1 MTLRGLTALW
11 RRWAPWALGAVIAGL
26 GVTWGIASLPAAPAV
41 STSYGSP
48 DTVAGSLALQIES
61 MTFASAQVAWA
72 VVPSRPNWSLDRS
85 TDAGRHWVDV
95 TPLGAP
101 TSGGLEVTVLSPTSA
116 MLAYR
121 PYQYDRVSAFAVTS
135 DGGSA
140 WTTGILPN
148 AIASGPD
155 PMALTTT
162 RTFWAVL
169 GSGLVASSSNTG
181 ASWSSISLPAPP
193 TGSCQATSVRFTT
206 AETGWVTGSC
216 RGTADLWETVNGG
229 VSWQVRH
236 LGAAVP
242 TTERVLVSL
251 PQESASGGLFTTLTT
266 LGTHTDQIRVFSD
279 SAGTWAAVP
288 SESLP
293 AGRLVISFAGSA
305 DGWVLDATSGKGA
318 LALVY
323 QTFDGG
329 RDWALRATPM
339 AAAEVTSLSVLG
351 SQIGYALAQEGS
363 HTRIW
368 STTDGGQTW
377 SGSDLQ
383 PVAGPP
389 PRTDGVAP

>member
-1 MTLRGLTALW
+1 VTSRGKAAPW
-11 RRWAPWALGAVIAGL
+11 RRRGPLALAAVIAVLGL
-26 GVTWGIASLPAAPAV
+26 TWGIASLPAAPNV
-41 STSYGSP
+41 STTYSTP
-48 DTVAGSLALQIES
+48 DTAAGSLALQIES

-72 VVPSRPNWSLDRS
+72 VIPLRPNWSLDRS
-85 TDAGRHWVDV
+85 TDAGHHWLDV
-95 TPLGAP
+95 TPVGAP
-101 TSGGLEVTVLSPTSA
+101 TGGGLEVSVFSPTSA

-135 DGGSA
+135 DGGAA

-148 AIASGPD
+148 AIAIGPD

-162 RTFWAVL
+162 RSYWAVL
-169 GSGLVASSSNTG
+169 GSGLVATSTNSGT
-181 ASWSSISLPAPP
+181 SWSSISLPAPP

-206 AETGWVTGSC
+206 SEAGWVTGSC
-216 RGTADLWETVNGG
+216 QGTADLWQTVDGG
-229 VSWQVRH
+229 VSWQVRD

-242 TTERVLVSL
+242 ATERVLVSL
-251 PQESASGGLFTTLTT
+251 PQESARGGLFTTLTT
-266 LGTHTDQIRVFSD
+266 LGTLSYQIRVFSD
-279 SAGTWAAVP
+279 NAGTWTAVP

-293 AGRLVISFAGSA
+293 AGRLVISFAGST

-329 RDWALRATPM
+329 RDWALRASPI

-363 HTRIW
+363 HTRLW
-368 STTDGGQTW
+368 TTANGGQTW
-377 SGSDLQ
+377 SGSALKS
-383 PVAGPP
+383 VAGPP
-389 PRTDGVAP
+389 PRTNGITP